1 MAIAATNTYRTAY
14 TWIASLTCLDA
25 DVGPTNFAHGITA
38 GTPNFVALAPMLA
51 IANHGGWA
59 ATLDAT
65 NVVISK
71 ANVVGSGGTTPGTT
85 AVMRVEVMLPHS
97 IL

>member
-1 MAIAATNTYRTAY
+1 MAISATNIYRTAT

-25 DVGPTNFAHGITA
+25 DVGPTNFAHGISA
-38 GTPNFVALAPMLA
+38 GVPNAVTLTPMLA
-51 IANHGGWA
+51 IANWGGWA

-71 ANVVGSGGTTPGTT
+71 ANVVASGGTTGGTT
-85 AVMRVEVMLPHS
+85 AVMRVEVRLPHS
-97 IL
+97 IN